1 MTHRDRSIFPSKA
14 PDDETTRCRFAD
26 CHLPATA
33 ALDLRP
39 VCAAHHDFAIVL
51 LTQIMHEFDVRSS

>member
-1 MTHRDRSIFPSKA
+1 VIGQYSRADRTAKRPA
-14 PDDETTRCRFAD
+14 AVLRTAR
-26 CHLPATA
+26 LPATA

-39 VCAAHHDFAIVL
+39 VCAAHHDFVIVL